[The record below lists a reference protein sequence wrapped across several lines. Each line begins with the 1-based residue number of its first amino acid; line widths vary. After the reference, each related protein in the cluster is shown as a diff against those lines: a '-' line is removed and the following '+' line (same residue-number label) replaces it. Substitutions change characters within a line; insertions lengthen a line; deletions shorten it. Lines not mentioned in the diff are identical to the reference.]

1 MKRLKIKNNY
11 INVIEMNTFLKKLN
25 GLMWKKEPIKDCYIF
40 KNTNGIHTFFMFQ
53 NIDVILT
60 DKNFKVLKTYEKLSP
75 WKVILPKKEVYYTIE
90 APLNI
95 SSLINIDEVLTFE
108 EN

>member
-1 MKRLKIKNNY
+1 MKNLKIKDKNL
-11 INVIEMNTFLKKLN
+11 NVIEMNTFFKKLK
-25 GLMWKKEPIKDCYIF
+25 GLMWNKEIIKDCYLF

-60 DKNFKVLKTYEKLSP
+60 DKNFKVLKIYENLSP
-75 WKVILPKKEVYYTIE
+75 FKVVLPKKNVYYTIE
-90 APLNI
+90 API
-95 SSLINIDEVLTFE
+95 HVSSLINVGEVLTFE

>member
-75 WKVILPKKEVYYTIE
+75 WKVILPKKGVFYTIE